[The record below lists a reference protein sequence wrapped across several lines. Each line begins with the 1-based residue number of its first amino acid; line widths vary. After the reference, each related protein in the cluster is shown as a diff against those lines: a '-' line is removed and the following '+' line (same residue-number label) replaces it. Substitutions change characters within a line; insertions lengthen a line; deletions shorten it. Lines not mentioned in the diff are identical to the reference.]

1 MKDFDEWLNIHTH
14 GDQKGFPK
22 SLHYHRYEPTP
33 YEGLEKLFSE
43 YTLKSSDRL
52 VDFGCGK
59 GRLPFYIHH
68 TFGASAAGVEM
79 SDDFY
84 HEAMKNHRTY
94 KGEKAGISFHC
105 MLAQEYDI
113 TPQDTHFYFFN
124 PFSVQIFI
132 KVVNNILRSAEEKL
146 RKMDIILY
154 YPSEDYLFYLENSTP
169 FELIKEERLEGNENE
184 RFLVYRFNQTF
195 D

>member
-14 GDQKGFPK
+14 GEQKGFHK
-22 SLHYHRYEPTP
+22 SFHYHRYEPTP
-33 YEGLEKLFSE
+33 YEGLEKLFSD

-68 TFGASAAGVEM
+68 TFRVSAAGVEM
-79 SDDFY
+79 SDDY
-84 HEAMKNHRTY
+84 YRDAMKNLRTY
-94 KGEKAGISFHC
+94 KGEKAGISFC
-105 MLAQEYDI
+105 NILAQDYEI

-124 PFSVQIFI
+124 PFSVQIFM
-132 KVVNNILRSAEEKL
+132 KVVNNILRSAEGSP
-146 RKMDIILY
+146 RNMDIILY

-169 FELIKEERLEGNENE
+169 FELIKDVGLQGDENE

>member
-1 MKDFDEWLNIHTH
+1 MKDFDDWLNIHTH
-14 GDQKGFPK
+14 GDQKGFHK
-22 SLHYHRYEPTP
+22 SFHYHRYEPTP

-68 TFGASAAGVEM
+68 TFRVSAAGVEM

-84 HEAMKNHRTY
+84 REAMKNLRTY
-94 KGEKAGISFHC
+94 KGEKAGISFYNI
-105 MLAQEYDI
+105 LAQEYEI

-124 PFSVQIFI
+124 PFSVQIFM
-132 KVVNNILRSAEEKL
+132 KVVNNILRSAEGSP
-146 RKMDIILY
+146 RNMDIILY

-169 FELIKEERLEGNENE
+169 FELIKDVGLKGDEKE